1 MEIENCL
8 TMVDSWSELN
18 VSAYGRLSINPL
30 RKLKFEQTVEPNPK
44 KSSITLQLGDPTIFG
59 NFPPPKE
66 LRDALRKAVEN
77 DVFNYNIAHG
87 GIKAREAVAE
97 YSKHLGNVTADDVVL
112 ASGCGHA
119 IEMSALTLVDVGEN
133 LLIPR
138 PCYNYRV
145 STGVFLSN
153 TSSQ

>member
-1 MEIENCL
+1 MA
-8 TMVDSWSELN
+8 DGWGELK
-18 VSAYGRLSINPL
+18 VTDFGRLSINPL
-30 RKLKFEQTVEPNPK
+30 RKLKFEQTVEPNPEK
-44 KSSITLQLGDPTIFG
+44 TAITLQLGDPTIFG

-66 LRDALRKAVEN
+66 LRDALREAVES

-97 YSKHLGNVTADDVVL
+97 YSQHLGKVTADDVIL

-119 IEMSALTLVDVGEN
+119 LELSILTLVGIGEN

-145 STGVFLSN
+145 SLRFIL
-153 TSSQ
+153 